1 MDAQCSLLGDAS
13 RTFAVTPNRAI
24 SKTVVPVQMAARSP
38 NDLNSRS
45 QAKHL
50 SLRMDRFRTVV
61 LDFKDVNQSGR
72 AFADQI
78 FRVYARAHPGLDL
91 QFVNTNE
98 EVLKMIRRAQNAWGE
113 AV

>member
-1 MDAQCSLLGDAS
+1 
-13 RTFAVTPNRAI
+13 
-24 SKTVVPVQMAARSP
+24 
-38 NDLNSRS
+38 
-45 QAKHL
+45 
-50 SLRMDRFRTVV
+50 V

-78 FRVYARAHPGLDL
+78 FRVYARGHPGLDL